1 VDEGGQGGTFI
12 FCWWEC
18 ELVQPLWKSEWRFP
32 KKLKIELSYN
42 PVKLFPGIYLK
53 ECKSAYNR
61 HTCTTMFI
69 VALTITKLWNQP
81 RCSSTNEWIKK
92 CSIVYKDIHNGILFS
107 HKEEQN
113 YVVCWKMD
121 RTREL
126 EMLSEISQAQKD
138 EYHMFSL
145 ISRI

>member
-1 VDEGGQGGTFI
+1 
-12 FCWWEC
+12 
-18 ELVQPLWKSEWRFP
+18 
-32 KKLKIELSYN
+32 
-42 PVKLFPGIYLK
+42 
-53 ECKSAYNR
+53 
-61 HTCTTMFI
+61 MFI

-81 RCSSTNEWIKK
+81 KCSSTNEWIKK

-138 EYHMFSL
+138 KYHMFSL